1 MSEWL
6 TMAATILS
14 MLGGVELIKWL
25 YTRKSKG
32 EVAKAEAEA
41 AHIKAQA
48 DEYHL
53 LRERIE
59 FLNEQLNDKEKR
71 FQEQNTYIRDLN
83 QQILDRDS
91 VHADQTLHV
100 RTLNAQILVKEMQ
113 IGDLKAQVSEL
124 LAERKMKLCE
134 RKGCANRQPQSGY

>member
-124 LAERKMKLCE
+124 LAEGKMKLCE

>member
-1 MSEWL
+1 MGE
-6 TMAATILS
+6 TITTIATVVS
-14 MLGGVELIKWL
+14 MLGGIELIKWL

-41 AHIKAQA
+41 AHVKAQA

-83 QQILDRDS
+83 QQILDRDAT
-91 VHADQTLHV
+91 HADQTLHV
-100 RTLNAQILVKEMQ
+100 RTLNAQLMEKETQ
-113 IGDLKAQVSEL
+113 IGDLKARVSEL

-134 RKGCANRQPQSGY
+134 RKGCGQRQPQSGY

>member
-1 MSEWL
+1 MGEWL

-100 RTLNAQILVKEMQ
+100 RTLNAQILEKEMQ

-134 RKGCANRQPQSGY
+134 RKGCGQRQPQSGY